1 MIIAGYH
8 VLETL
13 GQGAGSTVYRV
24 EDPADGKNYA
34 LKHIKKEITKDQRFV
49 DQAINEHE
57 VSMHID
63 SPLVRKTLKVHRIRA
78 MIRMTELAMVMEMVD
93 GKTLEAAKPKKLR
106 DMVRVF
112 KVVARALD
120 VMHRAGYVHA
130 DIKPINIMR
139 TYEGGVKLIDLGQ
152 SCPIGTVKE
161 RIQGTPDYIAPEQV
175 KLQPIM
181 PQTDIYNLGASMFWC
196 VTDHHVPSVLK
207 QKTES
212 IGQRVDQVNTE
223 MRNTDPRRYVPEL
236 PGALS
241 SLIMDCLERD
251 PMRRPRD
258 MHQVRARLNIALY
271 QIDNTDQAGSR
282 ASEGSGMRPAIC

>member
-1 MIIAGYH
+1 MVIAGYH

-13 GQGAGSTVYRV
+13 GQGAGSAVYRV
-24 EDPADGKNYA
+24 VDPSDDAIYA
-34 LKHIKKEITKDQRFV
+34 LKHIKKEAAQDQRFV

-57 VSMHID
+57 VSMKID
-63 SPLVRKTLKVHRIRA
+63 SPLVRRTYKVHRVRSV
-78 MIRMTELAMVMEMVD
+78 IRMTELALVMEMVD
-93 GKTLEAAKPKKLR
+93 GKTLEDAKPKRLR

-120 VMHRAGYVHA
+120 VMHHAGYAHA

-152 SCPIGTVKE
+152 SCPLGTTKE

-181 PQTDIYNLGASMFWC
+181 PQTDIYNLGATMFWC
-196 VTDHHVPSVLK
+196 VTGHHVPSVLK
-207 QKTES
+207 SKTEG
-212 IGQRVDQVNTE
+212 IGKRLDGMNTE
-223 MRNTDPRRYVPEL
+223 FRNTDPRRYEADL

-241 SLIMDCLERD
+241 SLISDCLERD
-251 PMRRPRD
+251 PLRRPRD

-271 QIDNTDQAGSR
+271 QIDNADQANRR